1 MLPTSHQ
8 ASLEILAAYLT
19 PATLA
24 IIVSELNEY
33 FETDS
38 EDMAGVFLAA
48 LAANVGNE
56 AATSLI
62 GNVS

>member
-33 FETDS
+33 FEADA
-38 EDMAGVFLAA
+38 EGMAAVFLAA
-48 LAANVGNE
+48 LVANVGNE